1 MDIKVPFRKPAEIEH
16 MVLDLLH
23 KYAKA
28 KGAPPRPPID
38 VDDIAEK
45 YLKLDLEVTDLKE
58 LLKMPD
64 VLGATWLEDK
74 VVRLDSSLEG
84 KEGRLAFTLAHEIGH
99 WWMHRPIIEMEKVT
113 LPLYAFEEG
122 RPARPAIVCRSTKKD
137 PAEWQADQF
146 AARLLMPEADVRA
159 TAKQVR
165 GTLPVMIPHLKALK
179 GGSEFSPELRDF
191 ASEVIAAGNF
201 SNVSNQ
207 AMRIRLVDLKLV
219 DDANDP
225 QGRLLL

>member
-1 MDIKVPFRKPAEIEH
+1 MDFKVPFRKPAEIDH
-16 MVLDLLH
+16 MVFDLLH

-74 VVRLDSSLEG
+74 VIRLDCSLEG
-84 KEGRLAFTLAHEIGH
+84 QEGRLAFTLAHEIGH
-99 WWMHRPIIEMEKVT
+99 WWMHRPIIEMDKVT

-137 PAEWQADQF
+137 SAEWQADQF
-146 AARLLMPEADVRA
+146 AARLLMPDSDVRSA
-159 TAKQVR
+159 AKQVHDE
-165 GTLPVMIPHLKALK
+165 LPVLIPHMKDAK
-179 GGSEFSPELRDF
+179 GETVFGPELRDF
-191 ASEVIAAGNF
+191 ASAVMSAGGF
-201 SNVSNQ
+201 SNVSKQ
-207 AMRIRLVDLKLV
+207 AMCIRLVELKLV
-219 DDANDP
+219 EDAHAR
-225 QGRLLL
+225 QGRLPL